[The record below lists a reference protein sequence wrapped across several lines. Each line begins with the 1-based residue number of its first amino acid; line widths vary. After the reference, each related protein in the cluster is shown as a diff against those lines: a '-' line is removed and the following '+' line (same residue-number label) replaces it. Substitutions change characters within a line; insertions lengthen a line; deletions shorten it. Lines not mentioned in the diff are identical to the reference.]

1 MIDSRYIKEVTIDAF
16 AFQEINQTISVAIE
30 LAGEL
35 GYHEEWSSKKGALVK
50 FEFDGVSIAVRMD
63 SDPALISRDYFR
75 AMSGYIDQ
83 NVDPYPTPVLS
94 GEEVEKDARI
104 EAANEHNRQ
113 VRDAERQVKADEHR
127 KATEA
132 KLADASPL
140 EFTNKSFWDESV
152 ESIENA
158 DYSKIGNF
166 GKEYMLAIVDYA
178 EKWGR
183 LMQASIDNGAV
194 LEDIADETSQEAD
207 VDGITGNMYGG
218 AVMMLAGSW
227 KYGEELR
234 RWHNKKWGAS
244 EDASGVV
251 NPAVFNVRV

>member
-1 MIDSRYIKEVTIDAF
+1 MIDTRYIKEVTIDAF
-16 AFQEINQTISVAIE
+16 AFQEINKTISEAIK

-35 GYHEEWSSKKGALVK
+35 GHHEEWASKKGALVK
-50 FEFDGVSIAVRMD
+50 FEFNGVLIAVRMD
-63 SDPALISRDYFR
+63 SDPALIRRDFFR

-83 NVDPYPTPVLS
+83 IVDPYPTSVLS
-94 GEEVEKDARI
+94 DEEVKNDARI

-113 VRDAERQVKADEHR
+113 VRDSERQAKADEHR

-132 KLADASPL
+132 KLSAAPPL
-140 EFTNKSFWDESV
+140 EFANKSFWDESV

-158 DYSKIGNF
+158 DYSKSVNF

-183 LMQASIDNGAV
+183 LMQVRIDNGAS
-194 LEDIADETSQEAD
+194 LSDIADETSDEAN
-207 VDGITGNMYGG
+207 VDGITGNMHGG

-227 KYGEELR
+227 KYGNELR

-251 NPAVFNVRV
+251 NPAVLTVSV